1 MSLILKKLLASVE
14 YINPEVLRG
23 VNRASHIYC
32 ISAYSDLAA
41 LNNLA
46 GLYFGFASLP
56 LQLLSDCL
64 LNNGCRIQ
72 VAATVDKWTTLG

>member
-1 MSLILKKLLASVE
+1 MPLILKKLLTSLE
-14 YINPEVLRG
+14 YINAEILRG
-23 VNRASHIYC
+23 VNLISHICC

-41 LNNLA
+41 LNILV
-46 GLYFGFASLP
+46 YFGFTSLP

-72 VAATVDKWTTLG
+72 VAGTVDKWTTLG